1 MEDKENIEVDKKEFH
16 KQYVEDIKKNQG
28 FVEVNILV
36 GKENNMCIPTFE
48 IHNAGLEE
56 VARMIST
63 LEEFTRDICK
73 SYPEAKLYAD
83 LFVKSESDSFEEL

>member
-1 MEDKENIEVDKKEFH
+1 MKDKENIEVDKKEFH

-28 FVEVNILV
+28 FVEINILV
-36 GKENNMCIPTFE
+36 GKGNNMCIPTFE

-63 LEEFTRDICK
+63 LEELTGEICER
-73 SYPEAKLYAD
+73 YPEAKLYAD
-83 LFVKSESDSFEEL
+83 LFIKTESDNFGVL